1 MGGIKSFG
9 TGEAF
14 FFNKRMFF
22 LIKKRTFTE
31 ISFIID
37 SQYLKCTNFYNMYCS
52 FLDILYI
59 KK

>member
-22 LIKKRTFTE
+22 LIKKRTFTGV
-31 ISFIID
+31 SFIVD
-37 SQYLKCTNFYNMYCS
+37 FVNP
-52 FLDILYI
+52 
-59 KK
+59 